1 MIKLVWIIIPVV
13 LAVLVVLVVMKS
25 MITTKST
32 TETKPMIATS
42 LMGGFGNVLFIITF
56 ISTLAAATNRTFTIT
71 NLDTYVLPHGISDV
85 NKLDYIRQRVRA
97 CPEYIVDN
105 NTLNF
110 VNVREQERDQW
121 DEFVELCASTE
132 KNIFFE
138 GHFQRIG
145 YVQRAGNRVHT
156 LFGEPPKIAR
166 TLDDVSSHI
175 ITDES
180 MFIHVRHGDYIK
192 NVQTSP
198 EYYIESLQ
206 LPIFDWLLIRN
217 IYVFAYGVSEI
228 EHYVKT
234 WKEIVPTSCRIVIVD
249 SSMLTCDLDQFYA
262 MARMRY
268 GGICSNSTFSWWA
281 AWLNVSGDKQFAMP
295 HPWWDVSNSENLDN
309 LIFGV
314 PVQR

>member
-13 LAVLVVLVVMKS
+13 LAVLVVLVLSTKS

-71 NLDTYVLPHGISDV
+71 NLDTHVLPHGISDV

-97 CPEYIVDN
+97 CPEYVSDMRE
-105 NTLNF
+105 F
-110 VNVREQERDQW
+110 VNVREEARDQW

-132 KNIFFE
+132 KNIFFD
-138 GHFQRIG
+138 GYFQRIG

-156 LFGEPPKIAR
+156 LFGETPKIAR
-166 TLDDVSSHI
+166 TLDGMSSHI

-180 MFIHVRHGDYIK
+180 MFIHVRHGDYNK

-206 LPIFDWLLIRN
+206 LPIFDWLLIKN

-249 SSMLTCDLDQFYA
+249 SNMLTCDLDQFYA

-281 AWLNVSGDKQFAMP
+281 AWLNVSPDKQFAMP
-295 HPWWDVSNSENLDN
+295 YPWLDVDNLEN